1 MSNSRQRTGLVFTYN
16 NKPKADNNKPKAD
29 NNMPMPMPKA
39 MPMPIAKANYMPM
52 NRLINMTN
60 SGNPTSMRSIIHIPA
75 GSCSSC
81 GN

>member
-16 NKPKADNNKPKAD
+16 NKPKADNNK
-29 NNMPMPMPKA
+29 PKA